1 MTSCRIAAFVR
12 PAAHALTTATLFAFA
27 SAASAAPPLSSFVP
41 IGDVS
46 NYSNPG
52 VWEHHQIDVTAL
64 VSGAIDAQLSFDF
77 ANDLAGTGSTSTNL
91 PTNAHLYFA
100 GDSAGFYLNFEYFFV
115 PATPTAPFGNASSH
129 LRDVRLTVDGA
140 TFDDQYAAFAVHRG
154 DPLYGTAGDGDGPGY
169 NILGQTGFDARTY
182 VLSSRCRRR

>member
-1 MTSCRIAAFVR
+1 MTSSHFAAVKHSALR
-12 PAAHALTTATLFAFA
+12 ALTTTVLFALA
-27 SAASAAPPLSSFVP
+27 SVASAAPPFSAFVS

-64 VSGAIDAQLSFDF
+64 VSGAANAQLSFDF

-100 GDSAGFYLNFEYFFV
+100 SDSAGYYLNFEYFFV
-115 PATPTAPFGNASSH
+115 PATPTVPFGNSSAH
-129 LRDVRLTVDGA
+129 LRDVRLTVDGV
-140 TFDDQYAAFAVHRG
+140 TFNDQYAAFAVHRG
-154 DPLYGTAGDGDGPGY
+154 DPLLGTAGDGDGPGY
-169 NILGQTGFDARTY
+169 NILNQSGFDARTF
-182 VLSSRCRRR
+182 VLSSGCKRR